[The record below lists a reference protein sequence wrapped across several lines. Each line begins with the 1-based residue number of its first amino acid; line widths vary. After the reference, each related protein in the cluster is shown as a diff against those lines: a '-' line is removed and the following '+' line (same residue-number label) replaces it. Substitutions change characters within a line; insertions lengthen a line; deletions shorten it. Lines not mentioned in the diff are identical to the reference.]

1 MSWLVC
7 ALFGVAAASPTPA
20 DVQESAEHVL
30 DSSYQSKLPHETVD
44 NAEQGAAGKPVLDP
58 RGWRPPTGRPGERR
72 AQEPEPRRVGGP
84 LSAIA
89 TALLWVLLAVSV
101 ALIGFM
107 VFRELSG
114 YEADELA
121 GDEAPEEAADR
132 GDDAVVQAPLGDAE
146 ALAGQGRY
154 GEAIH
159 VLLLRTLEELA
170 RRVTVRLPRSLT
182 SREILSRVAVP
193 DEARV
198 ALSDLVGAVEVTH
211 FGSHEP
217 SQSDYLACRERFQRF
232 AAAYTRG
239 RQ

>member
-7 ALFGVAAASPTPA
+7 VLLGVAAASPTPA
-20 DVQESAEHVL
+20 DVRKSADHVL
-30 DSSYQSKLPHETVD
+30 DSSYQSELPHETVD
-44 NAEQGAAGKPVLDP
+44 DAKGEASGKQPFDP
-58 RGWRPPTGRPGERR
+58 RRWRPPTGRPHEGH
-72 AQEPEPRRVGGP
+72 ASEPEPRRVGGP

-89 TALLWVLLAVSV
+89 TALLWVLLGVAVV
-101 ALIGFM
+101 LIGFM
-107 VFRELSG
+107 LFRELSG
-114 YEADELA
+114 YEADA
-121 GDEAPEEAADR
+121 AADEETSEAR
-132 GDDAVVQAPLGDAE
+132 DGRDDDAVVQAPLGDAE

-182 SREILSRVAVP
+182 SREILARVAVP
-193 DEARV
+193 DEARI

-217 SQSDYLACRERFQRF
+217 SESDYLACRERFQRF
-232 AAAYTRG
+232 AAAPRG